1 VIIADMRSSM
11 VAARSAA
18 AIACAHD
25 FGLDSCSRSEQL
37 SGGVASTPLNVTR
50 KRLTKAW
57 QEIILARSACRYWK
71 G

>member
-11 VAARSAA
+11 VAAETAA

-25 FGLDSCSRSEQL
+25 FGLDSCSRREQL
-37 SGGVASTPLNVTR
+37 SGGVASTPLNVAR
-50 KRLTKAW
+50 KRLTRPARIYFGA
-57 QEIILARSACRYWK
+57 QRLSILEQ